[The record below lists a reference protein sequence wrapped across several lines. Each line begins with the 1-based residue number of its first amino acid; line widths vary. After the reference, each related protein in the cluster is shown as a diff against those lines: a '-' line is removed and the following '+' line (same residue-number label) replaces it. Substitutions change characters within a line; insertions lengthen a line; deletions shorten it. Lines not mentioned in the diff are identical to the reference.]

1 MAGGKS
7 RKRRHLRP
15 RRGSERHDL
24 VGEDADPLARSHGF
38 LHHVLDGGLVH
49 QREHLLGLGL
59 GGREEAGPEPRG
71 RKHGLPHAHPPPP
84 ARSWTTWK
92 IFFGSRI
99 PPALNASRILRL
111 SSFSIST
118 RCAGSTL
125 TWSRRITSAS
135 PKRTIPW
142 AWGGSRARP
151 DSSAQLRPTPSSVP
165 RALRTSSSPAP
176 PLAPPPP
183 GPPRVG

>member
-1 MAGGKS
+1 MTGGKS

-15 RRGSERHDL
+15 RRGSGRHDL
-24 VGEDADPLARSHGF
+24 VGEDADLLDLGLDPVARSHGF

-49 QREHLLGLGL
+49 QREHLFGLGL

-71 RKHGLPHAHPPPP
+71 GKHGLLDGHAVPP

-99 PPALNASRILRL
+99 PPALNSSRILRL
-111 SSFSIST
+111 SSFSISN
-118 RCAGSTL
+118 RWAGSTL
-125 TWSRRITSAS
+125 TWSRRMTSAS

-142 AWGGSRARP
+142 I
-151 DSSAQLRPTPSSVP
+151 
-165 RALRTSSSPAP
+165 
-176 PLAPPPP
+176 
-183 GPPRVG
+183 